1 MEVKKNSFKYIL
13 WFNWVIIVILLLGL
27 LYLILFNPNSY
38 VITINSV
45 KVASEYQSLKNKE
58 KDVSKITEELI
69 TANVPLYEKLDDL
82 NTSIDEKYKAITEIQ
97 SNTDKIIEKLNENKE
112 IHEQLITLELPEDL
126 KLDIEDGYYQVD
138 STLQKFSNHRVY
150 LQAQADYLKIR
161 TEFETVEQCIETIN
175 YDELSDKEISE
186 KINNCIKDY
195 DKIIPEVEQIEVTYN
210 ESLTAIKTFIEKKGE
225 KYKNSELLY
234 LALAQENFEDSKK
247 YHQLYTE
254 ADDVLKS
261 LDVANIWFEYKE
273 NILDKLWSEN
283 DV

>member
-1 MEVKKNSFKYIL
+1 MKKNDFKYIL
-13 WFNWVIIVILLLGL
+13 WVNWVIIVILLAGF

-58 KDVSKITEELI
+58 KSITRETEELI
-69 TANVPLYEKLDDL
+69 KNNLPLYEKLDDV
-82 NTSIDEKYKAITEIQ
+82 NTSIDIKYETIIKIQENTE
-97 SNTDKIIEKLNENKE
+97 KIIEKLQENKE
-112 IHEQLITLELPEDL
+112 IHEKLIVLDLPDDL
-126 KLDIEDGYYQVD
+126 KIDIDNGYYEVD
-138 STLQKFSNHRVY
+138 STLQKFTNHKVY

-161 TEFETVEQCIETIN
+161 TEFETVEHCIEIID
-175 YDELSDKEISE
+175 YEQLSDKEIST

-195 DKIIPEVEQIEVTYN
+195 DMIIPEIEKIEVTYN
-210 ESLTAIKTFIEKKGE
+210 ESLTEIKTFIQRKGE

-234 LALAQENFEDSKK
+234 LALSQENFEDSKK

-254 ADDVLKS
+254 ADNVLKS
-261 LDVANIWFEYKE
+261 LDISNIWFEYKE

-283 DV
+283 DLT